1 MSKTEKQRVNAMLE
15 NDVQYMRRALDLAEL
30 GSSTVSPNPLVGAVL
45 VKNGKI
51 IGEGHHQ
58 VRGEG
63 HAEVNAIKN
72 ASEDVEGSTLYCTLE
87 PCCHTNKITPP
98 CTDLIIKKKIKRVVI
113 AALDPNPLVSGKGVD
128 TLRNDSVDVVLSV
141 LEEEAKKQN
150 KIFFKNMAKKQPFI
164 HLKVASTL
172 DGRIATSEGDSR
184 WITSDF
190 ARQEVHAL
198 RLKYDAVMI
207 GKNTLR
213 QDNPSLN
220 ARESDKVL
228 KETHKIIIGDLEEK
242 DLHLN
247 IFKSEKP
254 VINIFNKKELKHPLL
269 KSIKKS
275 STWTETFKDLYKE
288 NICSILVEGGAVLI
302 SSLIEEESYDE
313 ATFYFSTKVIG
324 NGPSLFNNEKN
335 KLMSE
340 AKELNGTWRILR
352 SQEAVLEV
360 LK

>member
-1 MSKTEKQRVNAMLE
+1 MLE

-58 VRGEG
+58 IRGEG
-63 HAEVNAIKN
+63 HAEVNAIES
-72 ASEDVEGSTLYCTLE
+72 ASEDVAGSTLYCTLE
-87 PCCHTNKITPP
+87 PCCHTKKVTPP
-98 CTDLIIKKKIKRVVI
+98 CTDLIVVSRIRRVVI
-113 AALDPNPLVSGKGVD
+113 AAQDPNPLVSGQGVEI
-128 TLRNDSVDVVLSV
+128 LRSHGIDVNLSV

-150 KIFFKNMAKKQPFI
+150 KIFFKNMLKKQPFVHI
-164 HLKVASTL
+164 KVASTL

-184 WITSDF
+184 WITSEF

-220 ARESDKVL
+220 ARENDKVL
-228 KETHKIIIGDLEEK
+228 KENHKIVVGDLEEK
-242 DLHLN
+242 DLDLN
-247 IFKSEKP
+247 IFKSKKP
-254 VINIFNKKELKHPLL
+254 VINIFNKKELKHPNL

-275 STWTETFKDLYKE
+275 STWSETFKDLYKE
-288 NICSILVEGGAVLI
+288 NICSILVEGGSVLI
-302 SSLIEEESYDE
+302 SSLIEEENYDE

-324 NGPSLFNNEKN
+324 NGPSLFKNEKN